1 MKNYLFSIIFILLG
15 LQPFYV
21 FSQEYIAGELLVQ
34 FENWTFNEEQILLS
48 KPINHILTWEII
60 SKELKIA
67 KATFDETVH
76 SQQAVIQV
84 LEKESNIINISSN
97 RISEYRNEPNPPNDS
112 LYSKQWDM
120 EIIEANLAWSIAT
133 GGLTI
138 QGDTIVVAV
147 IDEGVDFEHE
157 DLAKNLWFNYAEI
170 PNDGIDNDD
179 NGFID
184 DYRGWSFKFDNDDH
198 PIVKHGTASVGIV
211 GAVGNN
217 DKGVTGVNW
226 NVKVMV
232 LSQAISESELIQAY
246 DYILQMRK
254 KYNETNGA
262 SGAFVVATT
271 IAQGFNLG
279 QPAAFPM
286 FCGMYDA
293 LGEQGIL
300 NAVATANASINVDIQ
315 GDVPS
320 GCSSD
325 YLISVTNSDRND
337 ELRSTAA
344 FGQKTIDL
352 SAPGSGTYTT
362 TIDDLYTTASGTSAA
377 VPHVS
382 GTIGLL
388 YNYQNEAFI
397 NFVKSQPS
405 DAALL
410 LKSAILNGTDELP
423 SLKGKTVTEGRLNV
437 LNSFLLLEEYTK
449 GYADKLS
456 VVNTF
461 PSPAQDDLFI
471 KYDSPADDFEILVFN
486 ELGQQ
491 VRLGTGKTNLVST
504 KTIHLN
510 IASLQNGVY
519 FLVLQN
525 DNEKL
530 VQRFMVLK

>member
-1 MKNYLFSIIFILLG
+1 MKNIYFSIIFIFLG
-15 LQPFYV
+15 LQPFQV
-21 FSQEYIAGELLVQ
+21 FSQETITDELLIQ
-34 FENWTFNEEQILLS
+34 FENWTVNEEQIVLS
-48 KPINHILTWEII
+48 ESANEFLTWQII

-67 KATFDETVH
+67 KAIFDETKY
-76 SQQAVIQV
+76 SQEALIELIAKEPNVI
-84 LEKESNIINISSN
+84 SISPN

-112 LYSKQWDM
+112 LYFEQWDM

-147 IDEGVDFEHE
+147 IDEGVDYEHE
-157 DLAKNLWFNYAEI
+157 DLKNNLWFNYEEI
-170 PNDGIDNDD
+170 PNDGIDNDN

-184 DYRGWSFKFDNDDH
+184 DYRGWSFKFGNDNH
-198 PIVKHGTASVGIV
+198 PIVQHGTASVGIV
-211 GAVGNN
+211 GAIGNN

-226 NVKVMV
+226 TVKVMV
-232 LSQAISESELIQAY
+232 LSQALSEADLIEAY
-246 DYILQMRK
+246 DYVLQMRK

-279 QPAAFPM
+279 QPASFPM
-286 FCGMYDA
+286 LCAMYDA

-300 NAVATANASINVDIQ
+300 NAAATANASINVDIQ

-320 GCSSD
+320 GCTSD

-344 FGQKTIDL
+344 FGEKSIDL

-362 TIDDLYTTASGTSAA
+362 TINNLYNRAAGTSAA
-377 VPHVS
+377 TPHVS

-397 NFVKSQPS
+397 NFVKTQPS
-405 DAALL
+405 AAALL
-410 LKSAILNGTDELP
+410 LKSAILNGTDPLS
-423 SLKGKTVTEGRLNV
+423 SLEGKTVTGGRLNV
-437 LNSFLLLEEYTK
+437 LNSFLLLEKYTE
-449 GYADKLS
+449 GYNDSLLIIS
-456 VVNTF
+456 TF

-471 KYDSPADDFEILVFN
+471 KYDAPGDDFEIFIFN

-491 VRLGTGKTNLVST
+491 VRLGTVSTELVST
-504 KTIHLN
+504 KTLHLN
-510 IASLQNGVY
+510 IASLQNGMY

-525 DNEKL
+525 ANQKL